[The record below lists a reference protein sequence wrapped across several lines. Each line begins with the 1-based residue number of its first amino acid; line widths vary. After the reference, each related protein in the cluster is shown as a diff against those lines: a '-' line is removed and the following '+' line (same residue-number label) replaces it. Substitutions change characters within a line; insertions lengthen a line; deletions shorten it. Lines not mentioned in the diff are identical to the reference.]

1 MMCLVLVRMNHNSF
15 LPAIISMH
23 DGWASISSFPC
34 VFSAVAPICY
44 AHLAA
49 AQMGTV
55 MKFEDMSLSETSSSH
70 GGITTPGAVPVPP
83 MPKLNPEVASSMFF
97 C

>member
-1 MMCLVLVRMNHNSF
+1 MHTTLY
-15 LPAIISMH
+15 AISQF
-23 DGWASISSFPC
+23 SSFFLC
-34 VFSAVAPICY
+34 FAVAPVCY

-55 MKFEDMSLSETSSSH
+55 MKYEELSETSSSH

-83 MPKLNPEVASSMFF
+83 MPQLNDKVATSMFF

>member
-1 MMCLVLVRMNHNSF
+1 MGCNWFCTAF
-15 LPAIISMH
+15 LRAINSMH
-23 DGWASISSFPC
+23 DDGCANISSFPC

-70 GGITTPGAVPVPP
+70 GGITTSGAVPVPP
-83 MPKLNPEVASSMFF
+83 MPKLNPDVASSMFF

>member
-1 MMCLVLVRMNHNSF
+1 MHGGGC
-15 LPAIISMH
+15 IISNTVL
-23 DGWASISSFPC
+23 FL
-34 VFSAVAPICY
+34 AVAPVCY

-55 MKFEDMSLSETSSSH
+55 MKFEDMSLSETSSTH
-70 GGITTPGAVPVPP
+70 GGITIPGAVPVPP
-83 MPKLNPEVASSMFF
+83 MPKLNVNVASSMFF